1 MPDQTET
8 ERLFRV
14 YHEQMIAL
22 AIALL
27 HDEEEARDTVSDVME
42 RLVNGTLHLPL
53 EQVVERLNAFEKVD
67 IKIENHTLTIE

>member
-42 RLVNGTLHLPL
+42 RLVKGTLHLREEL
-53 EQVVERLNAFEKVD
+53 IRLMQFFKVL
-67 IKIENHTLTIE
+67 IHRRTALIIGN